1 MFITLIFEAK
11 FFFSTEQKINGEGL
25 IMLATKGSQDQLI
38 ACGLKLV
45 GDQLKFT
52 KLVEQLQAQDSAVES
67 SPPVVWKSS
76 KPSGRAISSELHKRV
91 YNAK

>member
-1 MFITLIFEAK
+1 MCLSLLYLRVS
-11 FFFSTEQKINGEGL
+11 FFSTEQKINGEGL

-45 GDQLKFT
+45 GDQLKLT
-52 KLVEQLQAQDSAVES
+52 KLVEQLQAQDSAVEP
-67 SPPVVWKSS
+67 SPPVAWKSS
-76 KPSGRAISSELHKRV
+76 KPSGRAINSELQKRI